1 MNRMSTSLA
10 HQQGIN
16 SILQQQ
22 TKVNNTQQQISL
34 GKRIINPSDDPAGS
48 VQLLDLNQAL
58 SRLEQF
64 QANNDYA
71 VNRLSTSEST
81 LQSVTSNLQR
91 VRELAVQGFNDV
103 NTPTDKIS
111 IAEEMY
117 QRLDEIL
124 ALANTKDANG
134 DYLYAGFK
142 TQTKPFTGTSASGI
156 YTYQGDQSQR
166 FLEIGE
172 DRSLADGNS
181 GAEVFF
187 NLQDKNGN
195 PEDIFST
202 LYALAND
209 LSSNKAP
216 AEEMAFTING
226 VLTDLD
232 TETLTINGLTY
243 EFDNDGSVGSTVVD
257 GVTVPNII
265 VDISDIPGTP
275 PAPAT
280 PLTSDEI
287 ASKLKEAINTQ
298 QGLETTDVTATV
310 INNQIQ
316 LLADNEGEGA
326 LSFTDG
332 TSAGDITVT
341 EQISIPLYD
350 HLDQIDTAL
359 SRILDVR
366 SQIGARLNVLDS
378 QDETNQDFILSLE
391 QTKSQIA
398 DIDIAEAIS
407 RFNFQIV
414 SLQAAQQAYV
424 KVQNLSLFN
433 LL

>member
-1 MNRMSTSLA
+1 MDRISTSLS
-10 HQQGIN
+10 HQQGVN

-22 TKVNNTQQQISL
+22 SKVNYTQQQISL
-34 GKRIINPSDDPAGS
+34 GKRIISPSDDPAGS
-48 VQLLDLNQAL
+48 VQLLDLSQAI
-58 SRLEQF
+58 SRLDQF

-71 VNRLSTSEST
+71 QNRLGLSEST

-103 NTPTDKIS
+103 NTPTDKQS
-111 IAEEMY
+111 IAQEMY
-117 QRLDEIL
+117 QRLDEVL
-124 ALANTKDANG
+124 ALANTKDGNG
-134 DYLYAGFK
+134 DYLYAGFN
-142 TQTKPFTGTSASGI
+142 TQTKPFTGSSASGLYD
-156 YTYQGDQSQR
+156 YTGDQSQR
-166 FLEIGE
+166 FIEIGE

-202 LYALAND
+202 LYALASD

-216 AEEMAFTING
+216 KEEMGFSIDG
-226 VLTDLD
+226 VLTDQ
-232 TETLTINGLTY
+232 ETLTINGLTY
-243 EFDNDGSVGSTVVD
+243 EFDNDS
-257 GVTVPNII
+257 NITPGNI
-265 VDISDIPGTP
+265 FVDISDNPAIP
-275 PAPAT
+275 PAGPL
-280 PLTSDEI
+280 PLTVNEI
-287 ASKLKEAINTQ
+287 ADNLIAAINTQ
-298 QGLETTDVTATV
+298 QGLGNTDVTATV

-332 TSAGDITVT
+332 TTGDITVT

-378 QDETNQDFILSLE
+378 QDETNQDFILSLK
-391 QTKSQIA
+391 QTKSGIE

>member
-1 MNRMSTSLA
+1 MSTSLA

-34 GKRIINPSDDPAGS
+34 GKRIISPSDDPAGS
-48 VQLLDLNQAL
+48 VQLLDLNQVL

-81 LQSVTSNLQR
+81 LQSVTANLQR

-111 IAEEMY
+111 IAQEMY

-134 DYLYAGFK
+134 DYLYAGFN
-142 TQTKPFTGTSASGI
+142 TQTKPFTGTSESGI
-156 YTYQGDQSQR
+156 YTYTGDQSQR
-166 FLEIGE
+166 FIEISDG
-172 DRSLADGNS
+172 RSIADGNS

-187 NLQDKNGN
+187 NLQDNNGN

-209 LSSNKAP
+209 LSTNRAP
-216 AEEMAFTING
+216 AEEMAFTIDVGLAGLNG
-226 VLTDLD
+226 
-232 TETLTINGLTY
+232 ETLTINGLTY
-243 EFDNDGSVGSTVVD
+243 EFDDGSGVAPGNVV
-257 GVTVPNII
+257 
-265 VDISDIPGTP
+265 VDISDLAGPI
-275 PAPAT
+275 
-280 PLTSDEI
+280 PLTNDQI
-287 ASKLKEAINTQ
+287 ATNLAAAINTQ
-298 QGLETTDVTATV
+298 QGLGNTDATASV
-310 INNQIQ
+310 INGNEIQ

-326 LSFTDG
+326 LTFTDG
-332 TSAGDITVT
+332 TSAGDITT
-341 EQISIPLYD
+341 TRQISIPLYD

-359 SRILDVR
+359 SRVLDVR
-366 SQIGARLNVLDS
+366 SQLGARLNVLDS
-378 QDETNQDFILSLE
+378 QNETNQDFTLSLK
-391 QTKSQIA
+391 QTKSQIE

>member
-22 TKVNNTQQQISL
+22 TNVNNTQQQISL
-34 GKRIINPSDDPAGS
+34 GKRILNPSDDPSGS
-48 VQLLDLNQAL
+48 VQLLDLSQAI

-71 VNRLSTSEST
+71 VSRLSISEST

-103 NTPTDKIS
+103 NTPADKIS
-111 IAEEMY
+111 IAQEMY

-134 DYLYAGFK
+134 DYLYAGFN
-142 TQTKPFTGTSASGI
+142 TQTKPFTGTSESGI
-156 YTYQGDQSQR
+156 YTYTGDQSQR
-166 FLEIGE
+166 FIEIAEG
-172 DRSLADGNS
+172 RSLADGNS

-202 LYALAND
+202 LYALATD
-209 LSSNKAP
+209 LEKDVEAT
-216 AEEMAFTING
+216 EET
-226 VLTDLD
+226 VLTLTALPAHGD
-232 TETLTINGLTY
+232 TITVNDIVYQFDDGSGGITGVSVTIDGGGTAITTENLATAIGANDATVNTARDGSQLTITANTAGNDQLTLSIPNTVNGY
-243 EFDNDGSVGSTVVD
+243 NATVV
-257 GVTVPNII
+257 
-265 VDISDIPGTP
+265 
-275 PAPAT
+275 
-280 PLTSDEI
+280 
-287 ASKLKEAINTQ
+287 
-298 QGLETTDVTATV
+298 
-310 INNQIQ
+310 
-316 LLADNEGEGA
+316 
-326 LSFTDG
+326 
-332 TSAGDITVT
+332 
-341 EQISIPLYD
+341 SIPLYD

-359 SRILDVR
+359 GRILDVR
-366 SQIGARLNVLDS
+366 SQLGARLNALDS
-378 QDETNQDFILSLE
+378 QDETNQDFILSLK
-391 QTKSQIA
+391 QTKSQIE

>member
-1 MNRMSTSLA
+1 MNRISTSLT

-22 TKVNNTQQQISL
+22 TKVNHTQQQISL
-34 GKRIINPSDDPAGS
+34 NKRIINPSDDPAGS
-48 VQLLDLNQAL
+48 VQLLDLSQAL

-81 LQSVTSNLQR
+81 LQSVTTNLQR

-142 TQTKPFTGTSASGI
+142 TQTKPFTGTSDSGI

-166 FLEIGE
+166 FIEIGE

-209 LSSNKAP
+209 LSTNKAP
-216 AEEMAFTING
+216 AEEIAFTING

-243 EFDNDGSVGSTVVD
+243 EFDNDGSVGTSVVD

-265 VDISDIPGTP
+265 VDISDIPG
-275 PAPAT
+275 APAI

-287 ASKLKEAINTQ
+287 ATNLAAAISNQ
-298 QGLETTDVTATV
+298 QTLGNTDVTVSVTG
-310 INNQIQ
+310 NELQ
-316 LLADNEGEGA
+316 LLAGAEGEGG

-332 TSAGDITVT
+332 ATTGDITVT

>member
-48 VQLLDLNQAL
+48 VQLLDLNQVL

-64 QANNDYA
+64 QSNNDYA
-71 VNRLSTSEST
+71 VNRLSLSEST

-91 VRELAVQGFNDV
+91 VRELAVQGYNDV

-111 IAEEMY
+111 IAQEMY

-134 DYLYAGFK
+134 DYLYAGFN
-142 TQTKPFTGTSASGI
+142 TQTKPFTGTSESGI
-156 YTYQGDQSQR
+156 YTYTGDQSQR
-166 FLEIGE
+166 FIEIAEG
-172 DRSLADGNS
+172 RSLADGNS

-187 NLQDKNGN
+187 NLQDNNGN

-209 LSSNKAP
+209 LSTNRAP
-216 AEEMAFTING
+216 AEEMAFTIDG

-232 TETLTINGLTY
+232 GETLTINGLTY
-243 EFDNDGSVGSTVVD
+243 EFENTNGVVGV
-257 GVTVPNII
+257 GVGNIA
-265 VDISDIPGTP
+265 VDITDLAGPT
-275 PAPAT
+275 A
-280 PLTSDEI
+280 LTSDQI
-287 ASKLKEAINTQ
+287 ATNLAAAINTQ
-298 QGLETTDVTATV
+298 QGLGNTDVTASI
-310 INNQIQ
+310 INGNEIQ
-316 LLADNEGEGA
+316 LLADNEGEGGLTFA
-326 LSFTDG
+326 DG
-332 TSAGDITVT
+332 TTTGDITT
-341 EQISIPLYD
+341 TRQISIPLYD
-350 HLDQIDTAL
+350 HLDQIDTGLA
-359 SRILDVR
+359 RILDVR
-366 SQIGARLNVLDS
+366 SQLGARLNVLDS
-378 QDETNQDFILSLE
+378 QNETNQDFILSLK
-391 QTKSQIA
+391 QTKSQIE

>member
-34 GKRIINPSDDPAGS
+34 GKRIINPSDDPSGS
-48 VQLLDLNQAL
+48 VQLLDLSQAI

-71 VNRLSTSEST
+71 INRLSISEST

-91 VRELAVQGFNDV
+91 VRELAVQGYNDV

-111 IAEEMY
+111 IAQEMY

-134 DYLYAGFK
+134 DYLYAGFN

-156 YTYQGDQSQR
+156 YTYTGDQSQR
-166 FLEIGE
+166 FIEIAEG
-172 DRSLADGNS
+172 RSLADGNS

-187 NLQDKNGN
+187 NLQDNNGN

-209 LSSNKAP
+209 LSTNRAP
-216 AEEMAFTING
+216 VEEMAFTINDPVTLVDG
-226 VLTDLD
+226 D
-232 TETLTINGLTY
+232 TLKINGLTY
-243 EFDNDGSVGSTVVD
+243 EFENTGGVGA
-257 GVTVPNII
+257 GNIA
-265 VDISDIPGTP
+265 VDITDLAGP
-275 PAPAT
+275 PIT
-280 PLTSDEI
+280 PLTTDQI
-287 ASKLKEAINTQ
+287 ATNLAAAINTQ
-298 QGLETTDVTATV
+298 QGLGNTDVTASI
-310 INNQIQ
+310 INGNEIQ

-326 LSFTDG
+326 LTFEGG
-332 TSAGDITVT
+332 TAAGDITT
-341 EQISIPLYD
+341 TRQISIPLYD

-366 SQIGARLNVLDS
+366 SQLGARLNALDS
-378 QDETNQDFILSLE
+378 QDETNQDFILSLK
-391 QTKSQIA
+391 QTKSQIE

-414 SLQAAQQAYV
+414 SLQAAQQAYM

>member
-1 MNRMSTSLA
+1 MDRISTNLS
-10 HQQGIN
+10 QQLGIN
-16 SILQQQ
+16 SILLQQS
-22 TKVNNTQQQISL
+22 KVNYTQQQISL
-34 GKRIINPSDDPAGS
+34 GKRIISPSDDPAGS
-48 VQLLDLNQAL
+48 VQLLDLSQAV

-71 VNRLSTSEST
+71 QNRLGLSEST

-103 NTPTDKIS
+103 NTPTDKQS
-111 IAEEMY
+111 IAQEMY

-134 DYLYAGFK
+134 DYLYAGFN
-142 TQTKPFTGTSASGI
+142 TQTKPFTGSSESGL
-156 YTYQGDQSQR
+156 YTYTGDQSQR
-166 FLEIGE
+166 FIEIGE

-187 NLQDKNGN
+187 NLQDNNGN

-202 LYALAND
+202 LYGLASD
-209 LSSNKAP
+209 LSSNRAP
-216 AEEMAFTING
+216 KEEMGFTIDG
-226 VLTDLD
+226 VLTDLNG
-232 TETLTINGLTY
+232 ETLTINGLTY
-243 EFDNDGSVGSTVVD
+243 EFDDGSGITP
-257 GVTVPNII
+257 GNIL
-265 VDISDIPGTP
+265 VDISDAVGP
-275 PAPAT
+275 T

-287 ASKLKEAINTQ
+287 ATNLTTAINAQ
-298 QGLETTDVTATV
+298 QGLGTTDVTATV
-310 INNQIQ
+310 VNNQIQ

-350 HLDQIDTAL
+350 HLDQIGTAL

-378 QDETNQDFILSLE
+378 QDETNQDFILSLK
-391 QTKSQIA
+391 QTKSGIE

>member
-1 MNRMSTSLA
+1 MNRISTSLV

-22 TKVNNTQQQISL
+22 TKVNHTQQQISL
-34 GKRIINPSDDPAGS
+34 NKRIINPSDDPAGS
-48 VQLLDLNQAL
+48 VQLLDLSQAL

-81 LQSVTSNLQR
+81 LQSVTTNLQR

-142 TQTKPFTGTSASGI
+142 TQAKPFTGTSDSGI

-172 DRSLADGNS
+172 GRTLADGNS

-202 LYALAND
+202 IYALAND
-209 LSSNKAP
+209 LSTNRAP
-216 AEEMAFTING
+216 VEEMSFTING

-243 EFDNDGSVGSTVVD
+243 EFDNDGSVGTTIVD

-265 VDISDIPGTP
+265 VDISDAAGP
-275 PAPAT
+275 T
-280 PLTSDEI
+280 PLTSDEV
-287 ASKLKEAINTQ
+287 ASNLAAAISNQ
-298 QGLETTDVTATV
+298 QSLGNTDVTVSVTG
-310 INNQIQ
+310 NELQ
-316 LLADNEGEGA
+316 LLAGAEGEGG
-326 LSFTDG
+326 LSFADG
-332 TSAGDITVT
+332 TTAGDITVT

-359 SRILDVR
+359 GRILDVR

-398 DIDIAEAIS
+398 DIDLAEAIS

>member
-22 TKVNNTQQQISL
+22 TKVNHTQQQISL
-34 GKRIINPSDDPAGS
+34 NKRIINPSDDPAGS

-103 NTPTDKIS
+103 NTPTDKKS

-209 LSSNKAP
+209 LSTNKAP

-257 GVTVPNII
+257 GVTVPNIV
-265 VDISDIPGTP
+265 VDITDAAGPI
-275 PAPAT
+275 A
-280 PLTSDEI
+280 LTADEI
-287 ASKLKEAINTQ
+287 AINLAAAISNQ
-298 QGLETTDVTATV
+298 QTLGNTDVTVSVTG
-310 INNQIQ
+310 NELQ
-316 LLADNEGEGA
+316 LLAGAEGEGG

-332 TSAGDITVT
+332 TTAGDITVT

-359 SRILDVR
+359 GRILDVR
-366 SQIGARLNVLDS
+366 SQIGARLNALDS
-378 QDETNQDFILSLE
+378 QDETNQDFILNLE

>member
-1 MNRMSTSLA
+1 MSTSLA

-22 TKVNNTQQQISL
+22 TNVNNTQQQISL
-34 GKRIINPSDDPAGS
+34 GKRILNPSDDPSGS
-48 VQLLDLNQAL
+48 VQLLDLSQAI

-71 VNRLSTSEST
+71 VSRLSISEST

-103 NTPTDKIS
+103 NTPADKIS
-111 IAEEMY
+111 IAQEMY

-134 DYLYAGFK
+134 DYLYAGFN
-142 TQTKPFTGTSASGI
+142 TQTKPFTGTSESGI
-156 YTYQGDQSQR
+156 YTYTGDQSQR
-166 FLEIGE
+166 FIEIAEG
-172 DRSLADGNS
+172 RSLADGNS

-202 LYALAND
+202 LYALATD
-209 LSSNKAP
+209 LEKDVEAT
-216 AEEMAFTING
+216 EET
-226 VLTDLD
+226 VLTLTALPAHGD
-232 TETLTINGLTY
+232 TITVNDIVYQFDDGSGGITGVSVTIDGGGTAITTENLATAIGANDATVNTARDGSQLTITANTAGNDQLTLSIPNTVNGY
-243 EFDNDGSVGSTVVD
+243 NATVV
-257 GVTVPNII
+257 
-265 VDISDIPGTP
+265 
-275 PAPAT
+275 
-280 PLTSDEI
+280 
-287 ASKLKEAINTQ
+287 
-298 QGLETTDVTATV
+298 
-310 INNQIQ
+310 
-316 LLADNEGEGA
+316 
-326 LSFTDG
+326 
-332 TSAGDITVT
+332 
-341 EQISIPLYD
+341 SIPLYD

-359 SRILDVR
+359 GRILDVR
-366 SQIGARLNVLDS
+366 SQLGARLNALDS
-378 QDETNQDFILSLE
+378 QDETNQDFILSLK
-391 QTKSQIA
+391 QTKSQIE

>member
-1 MNRMSTSLA
+1 MSTSLA

-34 GKRIINPSDDPAGS
+34 GKRILNPSDDPAGS

-103 NTPTDKIS
+103 NTPTDKKS

-142 TQTKPFTGTSASGI
+142 TQTKPFTGTSASGL

-226 VLTDLD
+226 GLTD

-243 EFDNDGSVGSTVVD
+243 EFDNNGSVGSTVVD

-265 VDISDIPGTP
+265 VDISDIPGV
-275 PAPAT
+275 PAI

-287 ASKLKEAINTQ
+287 ATNLAAAIGN
-298 QGLETTDVTATV
+298 TDVTVSVTG
-310 INNQIQ
+310 NELQ
-316 LLADNEGEGA
+316 LLAGAEGEGG

-332 TSAGDITVT
+332 TTAGDITVT

-359 SRILDVR
+359 GRILDVR
-366 SQIGARLNVLDS
+366 SQIGARLNALDS

>member
-1 MNRMSTSLA
+1 MSTSLA

-48 VQLLDLNQAL
+48 VQLLDLNQVL

-64 QANNDYA
+64 QSNNDYA
-71 VNRLSTSEST
+71 VNRLSLSEST

-91 VRELAVQGFNDV
+91 VRELAVQGYNDV

-111 IAEEMY
+111 IAQEMY

-134 DYLYAGFK
+134 DYLYAGFN
-142 TQTKPFTGTSASGI
+142 TQTKPFTGTSESGI
-156 YTYQGDQSQR
+156 YTYTGDQSQR
-166 FLEIGE
+166 FIEIAEG
-172 DRSLADGNS
+172 RSLADGNS

-187 NLQDKNGN
+187 NLQDNNGN

-209 LSSNKAP
+209 LSTNRAP
-216 AEEMAFTING
+216 AEEMAFTIDG

-232 TETLTINGLTY
+232 GETLTINGLTY
-243 EFDNDGSVGSTVVD
+243 EFENTNGVVGV
-257 GVTVPNII
+257 GVGNIA
-265 VDISDIPGTP
+265 VDITDLAGPT
-275 PAPAT
+275 A
-280 PLTSDEI
+280 LTSDQI
-287 ASKLKEAINTQ
+287 ATNLAAAINTQ
-298 QGLETTDVTATV
+298 QGLGNTDVTASI
-310 INNQIQ
+310 INGNEIQ
-316 LLADNEGEGA
+316 LLADNEGEGGLTFA
-326 LSFTDG
+326 DG
-332 TSAGDITVT
+332 TTTGDITT
-341 EQISIPLYD
+341 TRQISIPLYD
-350 HLDQIDTAL
+350 HLDQIDTGLA
-359 SRILDVR
+359 RILDVR
-366 SQIGARLNVLDS
+366 SQLGARLNVLDS
-378 QDETNQDFILSLE
+378 QNETNQDFILSLK
-391 QTKSQIA
+391 QTKSQIE

>member
-1 MNRMSTSLA
+1 MERMSTSLA

-48 VQLLDLNQAL
+48 VQLLDLSQAL

-81 LQSVTSNLQR
+81 LQSVTANLQR

-111 IAEEMY
+111 IAQEMY

-134 DYLYAGFK
+134 DYLYAGFN
-142 TQTKPFTGTSASGI
+142 TQTKPFTGTSESGI
-156 YTYQGDQSQR
+156 YTYTGDQSQR
-166 FLEIGE
+166 FIEIAEG
-172 DRSLADGNS
+172 RSLADGNS

-195 PEDIFST
+195 PENIFST

-209 LSSNKAP
+209 LSTNKAP
-216 AEEMAFTING
+216 AEEMAFTIDDPVTLVDG
-226 VLTDLD
+226 D
-232 TETLTINGLTY
+232 TLKINNLTY
-243 EFDNDGSVGSTVVD
+243 EFNNTGGVGA
-257 GVTVPNII
+257 GNIA
-265 VDISDIPGTP
+265 VDITDLVGP
-275 PAPAT
+275 PIT
-280 PLTSDEI
+280 PLTTDQI
-287 ASKLKEAINTQ
+287 AEKLADAVNVQQDLGNT
-298 QGLETTDVTATV
+298 EVTANFV
-310 INNQIQ
+310 GNEIQ

-326 LSFTDG
+326 LTFEGG
-332 TSAGDITVT
+332 TATGDITT
-341 EQISIPLYD
+341 TRKISIPLYD
-350 HLDQIDTAL
+350 HLDQIDTSL

-366 SQIGARLNVLDS
+366 SQLGARLNVLDS
-378 QDETNQDFILSLE
+378 QNETNQDFILSLE
-391 QTKSQIA
+391 QTKSQIE

>member
-1 MNRMSTSLA
+1 MDRISTSLS
-10 HQQGIN
+10 HQQGVN

-22 TKVNNTQQQISL
+22 SKVNYTQQQISL
-34 GKRIINPSDDPAGS
+34 GKRIISPSDDPAGS
-48 VQLLDLNQAL
+48 VQLLDLSQAI
-58 SRLEQF
+58 SRLDQF

-71 VNRLSTSEST
+71 QNRLGLSEST

-103 NTPTDKIS
+103 NTPTDKQS
-111 IAEEMY
+111 IAQEMY
-117 QRLDEIL
+117 QRLDEVL
-124 ALANTKDANG
+124 ALANTKDGNG
-134 DYLYAGFK
+134 DYLYAGFN
-142 TQTKPFTGTSASGI
+142 TQTKPFTGSSASGLYD
-156 YTYQGDQSQR
+156 YTGDQSQR
-166 FLEIGE
+166 FIEIGE

-209 LSSNKAP
+209 LSGNKAP
-216 AEEMAFTING
+216 KEEMGFSIDGDLTTLNG
-226 VLTDLD
+226 D
-232 TETLTINGLTY
+232 TLSINGLTY
-243 EFDNDGSVGSTVVD
+243 EFDNDGIVGDTIVD

-265 VDISDIPGTP
+265 VDISDTAAVP
-275 PAPAT
+275 PAGPTA
-280 PLTSDEI
+280 LTSDQITAKLAVEI
-287 ASKLKEAINTQ
+287 N
-298 QGLETTDVTATV
+298 GTTGVRATV
-310 INNQIQ
+310 IDNQIQ

-332 TSAGDITVT
+332 TTGDITIT
-341 EQISIPLYD
+341 DKISIPLYD

-378 QDETNQDFILSLE
+378 QDETNQDFILSLK
-391 QTKSQIA
+391 QTKSGIE

>member
-1 MNRMSTSLA
+1 MNRISTSLT

-22 TKVNNTQQQISL
+22 TKVNHTQQQISL
-34 GKRIINPSDDPAGS
+34 GKRIITPSDDPAGS
-48 VQLLDLNQAL
+48 VQLLDLSQAL

-103 NTPTDKIS
+103 NTPTDKKS

-142 TQTKPFTGTSASGI
+142 TQTKPFTGTSDSGI

-166 FLEIGE
+166 FIEIGE

-209 LSSNKAP
+209 LSTNKAP

-243 EFDNDGSVGSTVVD
+243 EFDNDGSVGTSVVD

-265 VDISDIPGTP
+265 VDISDIPG
-275 PAPAT
+275 APAI

-287 ASKLKEAINTQ
+287 ATNLAAAISNQQTLGNTDI
-298 QGLETTDVTATV
+298 TVSVTG
-310 INNQIQ
+310 NELQ
-316 LLADNEGEGA
+316 LLAGAEGEGG

-332 TSAGDITVT
+332 ATTGDITVT

>member
-1 MNRMSTSLA
+1 MSTSLA

-48 VQLLDLNQAL
+48 VQLLDLSQAL

-64 QANNDYA
+64 QSNNDYA
-71 VNRLSTSEST
+71 INRLSTSEST
-81 LQSVTSNLQR
+81 LQSVTANLQR

-111 IAEEMY
+111 IAQEMY

-134 DYLYAGFK
+134 DYLYAGFN
-142 TQTKPFTGTSASGI
+142 TQTKPFTGTSESGI
-156 YTYQGDQSQR
+156 YTYTGDQSQR
-166 FLEIGE
+166 FIEIAEG
-172 DRSLADGNS
+172 RSLADGNS

-209 LSSNKAP
+209 LSTNRAP
-216 AEEMAFTING
+216 AEEMAFTIDG

-232 TETLTINGLTY
+232 GETLTINGLTY
-243 EFDNDGSVGSTVVD
+243 EFENTNGVVGV
-257 GVTVPNII
+257 GVGNIA
-265 VDISDIPGTP
+265 VDITDLAGPT
-275 PAPAT
+275 A
-280 PLTSDEI
+280 LTSDQI
-287 ASKLKEAINTQ
+287 ATNLAAAINTQ
-298 QGLETTDVTATV
+298 QGLGNTDATASV
-310 INNQIQ
+310 INGNEVQ

-326 LSFTDG
+326 LTFSNG
-332 TSAGDITVT
+332 TSAGDITLT
-341 EQISIPLYD
+341 RQISIPLYD
-350 HLDQIDTAL
+350 HLEQIDTAL
-359 SRILDVR
+359 ARILDVR
-366 SQIGARLNVLDS
+366 SQLGARLNVLDS
-378 QDETNQDFILSLE
+378 QNETNQDFILSLE
-391 QTKSQIA
+391 QTKSQIE

>member
-1 MNRMSTSLA
+1 MERMSTSLA

-34 GKRIINPSDDPAGS
+34 GKRIINPSDDPSGS
-48 VQLLDLNQAL
+48 VQLLDLSQAI

-71 VNRLSTSEST
+71 INRLSISEST

-111 IAEEMY
+111 IAQEMY

-134 DYLYAGFK
+134 DYLYAGFN
-142 TQTKPFTGTSASGI
+142 TQTKPFTGTSESGI
-156 YTYQGDQSQR
+156 YTYTGDQSQR
-166 FLEIGE
+166 FIEIAEG
-172 DRSLADGNS
+172 RSLADGNS

-209 LSSNKAP
+209 LSTNKAP
-216 AEEMAFTING
+216 AEEMAFTIDG

-232 TETLTINGLTY
+232 GETVTINGLTY
-243 EFDNDGSVGSTVVD
+243 EFGTPPLVSA
-257 GVTVPNII
+257 NIL
-265 VDISDIPGTP
+265 VDISGL
-275 PAPAT
+275 PA
-280 PLTSDEI
+280 LNRDEI
-287 ASKLKEAINTQ
+287 ASKLSAAINANS
-298 QGLETTDVTATV
+298 TDVTATV
-310 INNQIQ
+310 KDNQVQ

-326 LSFTDG
+326 LTFDGG
-332 TSAGDITVT
+332 TSAGDITT
-341 EQISIPLYD
+341 TRQISIPLYD
-350 HLDQIDTAL
+350 RLDQIDTAL

-366 SQIGARLNVLDS
+366 SQLGARLNALDS
-378 QDETNQDFILSLE
+378 QDETNQDFILSLK
-391 QTKSQIA
+391 QTKSQIE

-414 SLQAAQQAYV
+414 SLQAAQQAYM

>member
-1 MNRMSTSLA
+1 MDRISTSLSQ
-10 HQQGIN
+10 QQGIN
-16 SILQQQ
+16 SILLQQS
-22 TKVNNTQQQISL
+22 KVNYTQQQISL
-34 GKRIINPSDDPAGS
+34 GKRIISPSDDPAGS
-48 VQLLDLNQAL
+48 VQLLDLSQAI
-58 SRLEQF
+58 SRLDQF

-71 VNRLSTSEST
+71 KNRLGLSEST

-103 NTPTDKIS
+103 NTPTDKQS
-111 IAEEMY
+111 IAQEMY

-124 ALANTKDANG
+124 ALANTKDGNG
-134 DYLYAGFK
+134 DYLYAGFN
-142 TQTKPFTGTSASGI
+142 TQTKPFTGSSASGLYE
-156 YTYQGDQSQR
+156 YTGDQSQR
-166 FLEIGE
+166 FIEIGE

-181 GAEVFF
+181 GAEIFF

-202 LYALAND
+202 LYALASD
-209 LSSNKAP
+209 LSTNKAP
-216 AEEMAFTING
+216 KEEMGFSIDG
-226 VLTDLD
+226 VLTDLNGD
-232 TETLTINGLTY
+232 TLTINGLTY
-243 EFDNDGSVGSTVVD
+243 EFDDGSGITP
-257 GVTVPNII
+257 GNIL
-265 VDISDIPGTP
+265 VDISDIPG
-275 PAPAT
+275 APAT

-287 ASKLKEAINTQ
+287 ATNLTTAINAQ
-298 QGLETTDVTATV
+298 QGFGNTDVTATV

-332 TSAGDITVT
+332 TTGDITVT
-341 EQISIPLYD
+341 DKISIPLYD

-359 SRILDVR
+359 SRVLDVR

-378 QDETNQDFILSLE
+378 QDETNQDFILSLK
-391 QTKSQIA
+391 QTKSGIE

-407 RFNFQIV
+407 RFEFQIV

>member
-1 MNRMSTSLA
+1 MERMSTSLA

-34 GKRIINPSDDPAGS
+34 GKRIINPSDDPSGS
-48 VQLLDLNQAL
+48 VQLLDLSQAI

-71 VNRLSTSEST
+71 INRLSISEST

-111 IAEEMY
+111 IAQEMY

-134 DYLYAGFK
+134 DYLYAGFN
-142 TQTKPFTGTSASGI
+142 TQTKPFTGTSESGI
-156 YTYQGDQSQR
+156 YSYTGDQSQR
-166 FLEIGE
+166 FIEIAEG
-172 DRSLADGNS
+172 RSLADGNS

-209 LSSNKAP
+209 LSTNRAP

-232 TETLTINGLTY
+232 GETLTINGLTY
-243 EFDNDGSVGSTVVD
+243 EFENTNGVVGV
-257 GVTVPNII
+257 GAGNIA
-265 VDISDIPGTP
+265 VDITDLAG
-275 PAPAT
+275 PAA
-280 PLTSDEI
+280 LTSDQI
-287 ASKLKEAINTQ
+287 AANLAAAINIQ
-298 QGLETTDVTATV
+298 QGLGNTDATASI
-310 INNQIQ
+310 INGNEVQ

-326 LSFTDG
+326 LTFADG
-332 TSAGDITVT
+332 TSAGDITT
-341 EQISIPLYD
+341 TRQISIPLYD
-350 HLDQIDTAL
+350 HLNQIDTAL

-366 SQIGARLNVLDS
+366 SQLGARLNVLDS
-378 QDETNQDFILSLE
+378 QDETNQDFILSLK
-391 QTKSQIA
+391 QTKSQIE

-414 SLQAAQQAYV
+414 SLQAAQQAYM